1 MNFRKHGLSF
11 HCYAD
16 DTQVYLPVKHN
27 SVGFESFMACLAD
40 VKNWLSLHFLI
51 LYKKKTEII
60 VFRLSF
66 LSFKDFEKVIHTF
79 ILSRLDYC
87 NSLYFGI
94 RQTAISR
101 LQLVQN
107 AAARL
112 LSGAKKREH
121 ITPILRSLHW
131 LPACFRVDFK
141 IVLLVYKSRN
151 GLAPTYLCE
160 LLTEYQPIRSL
171 RSSNQDLL
179 STPKSRLKCRGDRA
193 FSIAAPG
200 LWNALPLSI
209 RQASSVNIFKSRL
222 KTFLFYKAYGWWHS
236 CMML

>member
-1 MNFRKHGLSF
+1 MLSK
-11 HCYAD
+11 AK
-16 DTQVYLPVKHN
+16 P
-27 SVGFESFMACLAD
+27 
-40 VKNWLSLHFLI
+40 
-51 LYKKKTEII
+51 
-60 VFRLSF
+60 F
-66 LSFKDFEKVIHTF
+66 LSFKDFEKVIHAF

-94 RQTAISR
+94 SQTALSR

-112 LSGAKKREH
+112 LSGVKKREH
-121 ITPILRSLHW
+121 ITPILCSLHW
-131 LPACFRVDFK
+131 LPDCFIVDLK
-141 IVLLVYKSRN
+141 IWLLVYKSLN
-151 GLAPTYLCE
+151 GLSPTYLCE

-179 STPKSRLKCRGDRA
+179 FIPKSRLKCRGDRA
-193 FSIAAPG
+193 FCIAAPR

-222 KTFLFYKAYGWWHS
+222 KIFLFSKAYG
-236 CMML
+236 

>member
-1 MNFRKHGLSF
+1 MTCFPYNNIYIICYHYTCFFQLRLLSK
-11 HCYAD
+11 AK
-16 DTQVYLPVKHN
+16 P
-27 SVGFESFMACLAD
+27 
-40 VKNWLSLHFLI
+40 
-51 LYKKKTEII
+51 
-60 VFRLSF
+60 F
-66 LSFKDFEKVIHTF
+66 LSFKDFEKVIHAF

-87 NSLYFGI
+87 NSHYFGI
-94 RQTAISR
+94 SQTAISR

-107 AAARL
+107 AVARL
-112 LSGAKKREH
+112 LCGVKKREH

-131 LPACFRVDFK
+131 LPVCFRVDFK

-193 FSIAAPG
+193 FCIAAPR

-222 KTFLFYKAYGWWHS
+222 KTFLFSKAYG
-236 CMML
+236 

>member
-1 MNFRKHGLSF
+1 MLSF
-11 HCYAD
+11 FFC
-16 DTQVYLPVKHN
+16 
-27 SVGFESFMACLAD
+27 
-40 VKNWLSLHFLI
+40 
-51 LYKKKTEII
+51 
-60 VFRLSF
+60 VFF
-66 LSFKDFEKVIHTF
+66 LSYKDFEKVINAF

-87 NSLYFGI
+87 NSLYFRI

-112 LSGAKKREH
+112 LSGVKKREH

-131 LPACFRVDFK
+131 LPVCFRVDLN
-141 IVLLVYKSRN
+141 ILLLVYKSRN

-160 LLTEYQPIRSL
+160 LLTEYQTIRSL

-179 STPKSRLKCRGDRA
+179 STPKSRLKCRVNCA
-193 FSIAAPG
+193 FCIAAPR

-222 KTFLFYKAYGWWHS
+222 KTFLFSKAYG
-236 CMML
+236 